1 MAITATHY
9 RLFKSLPLPQG
20 GSLLEI
26 GEANWY
32 GDIEPDFPV
41 ECSTLGNITG
51 DSSRRRNLF
60 EIAKAFYAATFAP
73 SCLVAIDYNGTPIAM
88 RLDLNQ
94 PLPGRHEAS
103 NKDCPG
109 NNLHPR
115 DEFVGFCCTCPTGQL
130 DEPFDVVINHGTAE
144 HIFNIAQVFRTMHDA
159 CADGGLMVHD
169 APFTGWIDHG
179 FYCLQPTLFY
189 DLAAANCYE
198 VVRVAIHTIEG
209 QQIIP
214 LEGRDHV
221 SKLAAAGTLPPNS
234 MLFVAL
240 RKYGDKPFK
249 IPTQGVYAGA
259 LSAAGKQA
267 WERLR

>member
-32 GDIEPDFPV
+32 GDVTHDELLRDFKDDVYV
-41 ECSTLGNITG
+41 EAIRTR
-51 DSSRRRNLF
+51 DLF
-60 EIAKAFYAATFAP
+60 AIAKAFYASTFNP
-73 SCLVAIDYNGTPIAM
+73 SRIVSIDQGGTTAAV
-88 RLDLNQ
+88 RHDLNK
-94 PLPGRHEAS
+94 PLPDVSIRGVVDPAVSDNIRS
-103 NKDCPG
+103 LWDKCW
-109 NNLHPR
+109 
-115 DEFVGFCCTCPTGQL
+115 T
-130 DEPFDVVINHGTAE
+130 FDVIINHGTAE

-159 CADGGLMVHD
+159 CAVNGLMVHD

-179 FYCLQPTLFY
+179 FYCLNPTLFY

-198 VVRVAIHTIEG
+198 IVRVAIHTVEG
-209 QQIIP
+209 QKIIP

-221 SKLAAAGTLPPNS
+221 ASLATAGKIPNNS
-234 MLFVAL
+234 QLFVAL
-240 RKYGDKPFK
+240 RKLCDKPFK

>member
-32 GDIEPDFPV
+32 GDIHPFDLCELTDDV
-41 ECSTLGNITG
+41 DKLRDVNC
-51 DSSRRRNLF
+51 DDLF
-60 EIAKAFYAATFAP
+60 AVAKLFYKLAFAP
-73 SCLVAIDYNGTPIAM
+73 SRIVSIDQGGTASAI
-88 RLDLNQ
+88 RHDLNYPVPHVPG
-94 PLPGRHEAS
+94 PL
-103 NKDCPG
+103 D
-109 NNLHPR
+109 
-115 DEFVGFCCTCPTGQL
+115 DEF
-130 DEPFDVVINHGTAE
+130 DVIINHGTAE
-144 HIFNIAQVFRTMHDA
+144 HIFNIAQVLMTMHDL

-179 FYCLQPTLFY
+179 FYCLNPTLFY

-198 VVRVAIHTIEG
+198 VVKVAIHTVEG

-214 LEGRDHV
+214 LECRDHV

-240 RKYGDKPFK
+240 RKLADRPFK

>member
-32 GDIEPDFPV
+32 DAQELFDGCEGTEFDQY
-41 ECSTLGNITG
+41 GNP
-51 DSSRRRNLF
+51 NLHA
-60 EIAKAFYAATFAP
+60 IAKAFYAATFAP
-73 SCLVAIDYNGTPIAM
+73 SRIVSIDQGGTSTAV
-88 RLDLNQ
+88 RHDLNE
-94 PLPGRHEAS
+94 PLTYH
-103 NKDCPG
+103 
-109 NNLHPR
+109 R
-115 DEFVGFCCTCPTGQL
+115 DLVKHSPDGVPLTS
-130 DEPFDVVINHGTAE
+130 DEPFDVIINHGTAE

-198 VVRVAIHTIEG
+198 VVKVAIHAIEG

-214 LEGRDHV
+214 LECRDHV
-221 SKLAAAGTLPPNS
+221 AQLATAGKLPNNS
-234 MLFVAL
+234 QLFVAL
-240 RKYGDKPFK
+240 RKLCDKPFK

>member
-1 MAITATHY
+1 MAITATHN

-32 GDIEPDFPV
+32 GDLDAKCLYNEHLEWNTKLHAAIDEND
-41 ECSTLGNITG
+41 LHA
-51 DSSRRRNLF
+51 
-60 EIAKAFYAATFAP
+60 IAKAFYAATFAP
-73 SCLVAIDYNGTPIAM
+73 SRIVSIDMGGTAAA
-88 RLDLNQ
+88 RRYDLNE
-94 PLPGRHEAS
+94 PVEY
-103 NKDCPG
+103 
-109 NNLHPR
+109 
-115 DEFVGFCCTCPTGQL
+115 DECDDDPIFRY
-130 DEPFDVVINHGTAE
+130 DVVINHGTAE
-144 HIFNIAQVFRTMHDA
+144 HIFNVAQVFATMHD
-159 CADGGLMVHD
+159 CCREGGLMVHD

-198 VVRVAIHTIEG
+198 VVKVAIHAIEG

-214 LEGRDHV
+214 LECRDHV
-221 SKLAAAGTLPPNS
+221 AQLATAGKLPNNS
-234 MLFVAL
+234 QLFVAL
-240 RKYGDKPFK
+240 RKLCDKPFK